1 MTELR
6 TSTEN
11 ASANV
16 PGREV
21 VGRWVE
27 IEFECLPMRT
37 ISRLDIPVD
46 ASPKYEQ
53 FILRVKAALEK
64 HGSHNSFY
72 LHRGSCTFHLTNEVN
87 NGNIEMAFE
96 GTVLTDIN
104 DQNTKSV
111 DLSISLARET
121 CSWLN
126 ERIVEFFT
134 ETTKRAVLAEF
145 NRYIAAGDLEKT
157 RQRIES
163 LGKQD
168 EQNQGYIGMY
178 L

>member
-1 MTELR
+1 MTDLR
-6 TSTEN
+6 TSPEN
-11 ASANV
+11 TSGNLSGKDV
-16 PGREV
+16 S
-21 VGRWVE
+21 GRWVE

-72 LHRGSCTFHLTNEVN
+72 LHRGLCKFHLTNEVN
-87 NGNIEMAFE
+87 NGNVEMAFE
-96 GTVLTDIN
+96 GTVLTDSS

-111 DLSISLARET
+111 DLSIVLARET

-126 ERIVEFFT
+126 ERIVEFFV

-157 RQRIES
+157 RQRLES
-163 LGKQD
+163 INKQD
-168 EQNQGYIGMY
+168 ELNQGYIGMY